1 MFTKFINTIIVKM
14 FKNFYLENPSKMND
28 LNFEN
33 DGRSIVITIEDEN
46 EIMFD
51 ALESKQGLINK
62 LISAGVFDEG
72 QIVESKDE

>member
-1 MFTKFINTIIVKM
+1 MFTKFINNFIVKM

-33 DGRSIVITIEDEN
+33 DGHSIVITIEDEN

-51 ALESKQGLINK
+51 ALETKQGLINK
-62 LISAGVFDEG
+62 LILAGVIKEG
-72 QIVESKDE
+72 QIVESRDK